1 MSMPSAMPTSF
12 IPGQSMVHRIHP
24 VTKIVWIVVY
34 VALAFTTQNIFV
46 LYSVA
51 LLAIVLAII
60 SGVFRPLLKAAY
72 LIIPIGSSLISLQVL
87 APAVERPW
95 TPIAEIGFVTLYG
108 DGLYYALVLLGRIV
122 SSMLLALVMVMTT
135 HPSDLFLAFSKLKI
149 PYTFNFMLAM
159 TLQLIPVFQREVG
172 IVLSAQKSR
181 GMKGSGFSAVLPS
194 FVPVFVGAIERVQ
207 QLSISLESR
216 GFGSSG
222 DKTSYRRVVAR
233 IQDWVYGIAGALA
246 MIGLMVY
253 SILQPRLWNLSDI
266 IVFEPQ
272 TVLVTF
278 SISVT
283 IFFSVILGA
292 TFLSFRKT

>member
-12 IPGQSMVHRIHP
+12 IPGDSVLHRIHP
-24 VTKIVWIVVY
+24 VTKILWIVIY

-51 LLAIVLAII
+51 LLAMFLAIV
-60 SGVFRPLLKAAY
+60 SGVFRPLLKSAY

-135 HPSDLFLAFSKLKI
+135 HPSDLFLAFSKLKV

-222 DKTSYRRVVAR
+222 DKTSYRQVVAR
-233 IQDWVYGIAGALA
+233 VQDWIIGILGAVG
-246 MIGLMVY
+246 MIGLMVF
-253 SILQPRLWNLSDI
+253 SIRQPRFWNLSDI
-266 IVFEPQ
+266 IIFEPQ

-278 SISVT
+278 SVSVT

-292 TFLSFRKT
+292 AFLSFRKT

>member
-1 MSMPSAMPTSF
+1 MPNVMPTSF
-12 IPGQSMVHRIHP
+12 IPKASMVHRIHP
-24 VTKIVWIVVY
+24 VTKMVWVLVYIV
-34 VALAFTTQNIFV
+34 LAFTTQNIFI
-46 LYSVA
+46 LYGMALFAIGLA
-51 LLAIVLAII
+51 LLA
-60 SGVFRPLLKAAY
+60 GVFRPLLKAAY
-72 LIIPIGSSLISLQVL
+72 LIVPVGSSLIALQVL

-108 DGLYYALVLLGRIV
+108 DGLYYALVLLGRII
-122 SSMLLALVMVMTT
+122 SSMLLTLVMVMTT
-135 HPSDLFLAFSKLKI
+135 HPSDLFLAFSKLKV

-207 QLSISLESR
+207 QLSVSLESR

-222 DKTSYRRVVAR
+222 NKTSYRKVTSRT
-233 IQDWVYGIAGALA
+233 QDWVYGIVGAVA
-246 MIGLMVY
+246 MLGLMVY

-266 IVFEPQ
+266 VVFAPE

-278 SISVT
+278 SVAVAL
-283 IFFSVILGA
+283 FSFVIVGA
-292 TFLSFRKT
+292 LFLSLRKT

>member
-12 IPGQSMVHRIHP
+12 IPGQSLVHRIHP
-24 VTKIVWIVVY
+24 VTKIVWILVY
-34 VALAFTTQNIFV
+34 VILAFTTQNIFI
-46 LYSVA
+46 LYSMA
-51 LLAIVLAII
+51 ILAIVLAVIA
-60 SGVFRPLLKAAY
+60 GVLRPLLKSAY
-72 LIIPIGSSLISLQVL
+72 LIVPVGSSLISLQTL
-87 APAVERPW
+87 APAVEQPW
-95 TPIAEIGFVTLYG
+95 TPIAEIGAVTLYG
-108 DGLYYALVLLGRIV
+108 DGLYFALVLLGRII

-135 HPSDLFLAFSKLKI
+135 HPSDLFLAFSKLKV

-222 DKTSYRRVVAR
+222 DKTSYRHVIAR
-233 IQDWVYGIAGALA
+233 IQDWVYGVGGAAIMIAL
-246 MIGLMVY
+246 IVY
-253 SILQPRLWNLSDI
+253 SILQPRFWSLSDTV
-266 IVFEPQ
+266 VFEPQ
-272 TVLVTF
+272 TVLIAF
-278 SISVT
+278 SVSVT

-292 TFLSFRKT
+292 LFLSFRKT

>member
-1 MSMPSAMPTSF
+1 MPNVMPTSF
-12 IPGQSMVHRIHP
+12 IPKASMVHRIHP
-24 VTKIVWIVVY
+24 VTKMVWVLVYIV
-34 VALAFTTQNIFV
+34 LAFTTQNIFI
-46 LYSVA
+46 LYGMALFAIGLA
-51 LLAIVLAII
+51 LLA
-60 SGVFRPLLKAAY
+60 GVFRPLLKAAY
-72 LIIPIGSSLISLQVL
+72 LIVPVGSSLIALQVL

-108 DGLYYALVLLGRIV
+108 DGLYYALVLLGRII
-122 SSMLLALVMVMTT
+122 SSMLLTLVMVMTT
-135 HPSDLFLAFSKLKI
+135 HPSDLFLAFSKLKV

-207 QLSISLESR
+207 QLSVSLESR

-222 DKTSYRRVVAR
+222 NKTSYRKVTSRT
-233 IQDWVYGIAGALA
+233 QDWVYGIVGAVA
-246 MIGLMVY
+246 MLGLMVY

-266 IVFEPQ
+266 VVFAPE

-278 SISVT
+278 SVAVT
-283 IFFSVILGA
+283 LFSFVIVGA
-292 TFLSFRKT
+292 LFLSLRKT

>member
-1 MSMPSAMPTSF
+1 MSMPNVMPTSF
-12 IPGQSMVHRIHP
+12 IPKASMVHRIHP
-24 VTKIVWIVVY
+24 VTKMVWVLVYIV
-34 VALAFTTQNIFV
+34 LAFTTQNIFI
-46 LYSVA
+46 LYGMALFAIGLA
-51 LLAIVLAII
+51 LLA
-60 SGVFRPLLKAAY
+60 GVFRPLLKAAY
-72 LIIPIGSSLISLQVL
+72 LIVPVGSSLIALQVL

-108 DGLYYALVLLGRIV
+108 DGLYYALVLLGRII
-122 SSMLLALVMVMTT
+122 SSMLLTLVMVMTT
-135 HPSDLFLAFSKLKI
+135 HPSDLFLAFSKLKV

-207 QLSISLESR
+207 QLSVSLESR

-222 DKTSYRRVVAR
+222 NKTSYRKVTSRT
-233 IQDWVYGIAGALA
+233 QDWVYGVVGAVA
-246 MIGLMVY
+246 MLGLMVY

-266 IVFEPQ
+266 VVFAPE

-278 SISVT
+278 SVAVT
-283 IFFSVILGA
+283 LFSFVIVGA
-292 TFLSFRKT
+292 LFLSLRKT

>member
-1 MSMPSAMPTSF
+1 MSMATAMPTSF

-24 VTKIVWIVVY
+24 VTKIVWIIVY
-34 VALAFTTQNIFV
+34 VALAFTTQNIFI

-51 LLAIVLAII
+51 LLAIVLAIV

-87 APAVERPW
+87 APATERPW
-95 TPIAEIGFVTLYG
+95 TPIAEIGIVTLYG

-181 GMKGSGFSAVLPS
+181 GMKGSGFSSVLPS

-233 IQDWVYGIAGALA
+233 VQDWVYGIVGALA

-253 SILQPRLWNLSDI
+253 SILQPRWWNLSDI
-266 IVFEPQ
+266 VVFEPQ

-278 SISVT
+278 TISVT
-283 IFFSVILGA
+283 IFFSVIVGA
-292 TFLSFRKT
+292 AFLSFRKT